1 MRERRL
7 DGQIYVL
14 FQKNNKKI
22 LIKGVLCDFRL
33 DDLRGIQHIVLPKL
47 VQDHDKKEDSI
58 SSIIFDQISSWIGI
72 NSSSSDKNQERKDI
86 KLIKESSSSSHL
98 NKCMPIYCSQHTY
111 DNIKVI

>member
-1 MRERRL
+1 MVYFS
-7 DGQIYVL
+7 IP
-14 FQKNNKKI
+14 QKNKKI
-22 LIKGVLCDFRL
+22 LIKFFCELRL

-72 NSSSSDKNQERKDI
+72 NSSSDKNQARKDI
-86 KLIKESSSSSHL
+86 KLIKESAHL

>member
-1 MRERRL
+1 VFCV
-7 DGQIYVL
+7 I
-14 FQKNNKKI
+14 F
-22 LIKGVLCDFRL
+22 FRL

-58 SSIIFDQISSWIGI
+58 SSIFDQISSWIGI
-72 NSSSSDKNQERKDI
+72 NSSSSFSSDKNQARKDI
-86 KLIKESSSSSHL
+86 KLIKESAHL